1 MKAEIQIKFNEIDNA
16 IKILKKHVNWENSID
31 RIIELNNLVESQNFW
46 DDTIKAQSI
55 MKEKKQLEKTINQIK
70 YVEIEKDNL
79 FELIQLAE
87 EEKDNILIE
96 ETIEQIEILLKAC
109 NKLQLESLLSG
120 EADANNDNEITA
132 GELHT
137 YVQTNVIQQSSG
149 SQTPEL
155 QGDADR
161 VLVRF
166 Q

>member
-1 MKAEIQIKFNEIDNA
+1 MG
-16 IKILKKHVNWENSID
+16 
-31 RIIELNNLVESQNFW
+31 
-46 DDTIKAQSI
+46 
-55 MKEKKQLEKTINQIK
+55 LE
-70 YVEIEKDNL
+70 
-79 FELIQLAE
+79 
-87 EEKDNILIE
+87 
-96 ETIEQIEILLKAC
+96 
-109 NKLQLESLLSG
+109 G

-132 GELHT
+132 GELHS